1 MKTIENCPICNND
14 KLSEWLKTKDYFLTN
29 EEFVITQCD
38 DCGFKFTNPQPEE
51 ENLYKYY
58 ETENYISH
66 SQKNQSGVISKLYNF
81 VKIFNTKNK
90 YRTIKKYSDKGS
102 LLDIGAG
109 NGYFANY
116 MKNKNWLVDGVEP
129 NSTARKYAQDNFSIE
144 LKDEDF
150 LNKTEAEKYD
160 VITMWHVLEHVSKL
174 NERIEQISRLIKQN
188 GKIFIA
194 VPNINSKDAEYYKK
208 YWAGLD
214 TPRHLWH
221 FSEKDIKNLLQSSD
235 LQLVKTKGMKFDSF
249 YISIMSEKNIN
260 KKGNIFRAIYI
271 GLISNLFYAK
281 KRGYSSMIY
290 ILAKK
295 CTK

>member
-1 MKTIENCPICNND
+1 MKTIEKCPICNNN
-14 KLSEWLKTKDYFLTN
+14 KLSEWLKTKDYFLTD
-29 EEFVITQCD
+29 EEFVITQCES
-38 DCGFKFTNPQPEE
+38 CGFKFTNPQPEE

-66 SQKNQSGVISKLYNF
+66 SQKNQSGIISKLYNF
-81 VKIFNTKNK
+81 VKIFNTKSK
-90 YRTIKKYSDKGS
+90 YKTIKKYIDKGS

-116 MKNKNWLVDGVEP
+116 MKTKNWQVDGVEP
-129 NSTARKYAQDNFSIE
+129 NITARKYAQDNFLIE

-150 LNKTEAEKYD
+150 LDETEHKKYD

-174 NERIEQISRLIKQN
+174 SERITQISRLIKNN

-194 VPNINSKDAEYYKK
+194 VPNINSKDAEFYKK

-221 FSEKDIKNLLQSSD
+221 FSEKDIKNLLQNTD
-235 LQLVKTKGMKFDSF
+235 LQLIKTKGLKFDSF

-295 CTK
+295 STK

>member
-1 MKTIENCPICNND
+1 MKTIEKCPICNNS
-14 KLSEWLKTKDYFLTN
+14 KLSQWLKTKDYFLTN
-29 EEFVITQCD
+29 EEFVIMQCD
-38 DCGFKFTNPQPEE
+38 NCGFKFTNPQPEE
-51 ENLYKYY
+51 ENLHKYY

-66 SQKNQSGVISKLYNF
+66 SQKNQSGIISKLYNF

-90 YRTIKKYSDKGS
+90 YRIIKKYSDKGS

-129 NSTARKYAQDNFSIE
+129 NITARKYAQNNFSIE

-150 LNKTEAEKYD
+150 LDETEHEKYD

-174 NERIEQISRLIKQN
+174 SERITQISRLIKNN

-194 VPNINSKDAEYYKK
+194 IPNINSKDAEFYKK

-221 FSEKDIKNLLQSSD
+221 FSEKDIKNLLQNTD
-235 LQLVKTKGMKFDSF
+235 LQLIKTKGLKFDSF

-260 KKGNIFRAIYI
+260 KKGNIFRAMYI

-295 CTK
+295 SAK